1 MMTDSPKTRP
11 RALLTPVALHILMSL
26 AEGTRHGYGIK
37 RDVEEATGGALHLG
51 PGTLY
56 EAMHR
61 MEEQG
66 WVEVVD
72 PDTLRDEPDFDARRK
87 YYALTDAG
95 RAEMESELARLDELL
110 EHAREHS
117 LMPRKRDTR

>member
-1 MMTDSPKTRP
+1 MMADSSKIRP
-11 RALLTPVALHILMSL
+11 RALLTPAALHILMSL

-37 RDVEEATGGALHLG
+37 RDVEAATGGALHLG

-95 RAEMESELARLDELL
+95 RSEMESELERLQEIL
-110 EHAREHS
+110 EHARERAI
-117 LMPRKRDTR
+117 MPRRETS